1 MEGFL
6 MLRPRGVFSLRSLV
20 SPLTYLAHS
29 SQAPS
34 RICCPPPPCLVNIL
48 LILANLLLSS
58 TCACKVR
65 LAMIKKV
72 ILKSHKETQAKTLK
86 KLIWVDVLK
95 INIRSFFLVHN
106 RSLFFHAF
114 YFSFENIHT
123 SLHTSYQA
131 RPSRRWLI
139 SRSIFTSVSWL
150 KSLRGGRWMR
160 DSGLCSPQWWFHV
173 TCHPPWW
180 SCSYWGIWTQEY

>member
-34 RICCPPPPCLVNIL
+34 RICCSPPPCQHSPNSRQSPPL
-48 LILANLLLSS
+48 S
-58 TCACKVR
+58 TCACKAR

-95 INIRSFFLVHN
+95 INIRSFFTGLICIDSDLRTKIYVQDD
-106 RSLFFHAF
+106 SIASSYLK
-114 YFSFENIHT
+114 FSFQKPTRVFCLLWH
-123 SLHTSYQA
+123 
-131 RPSRRWLI
+131 
-139 SRSIFTSVSWL
+139 FF
-150 KSLRGGRWMR
+150 
-160 DSGLCSPQWWFHV
+160 SPQQEFV
-173 TCHPPWW
+173 LSCVLFLFREHPYI
-180 SCSYWGIWTQEY
+180 SSYLLPGQTK

>member
-1 MEGFL
+1 
-6 MLRPRGVFSLRSLV
+6 
-20 SPLTYLAHS
+20 
-29 SQAPS
+29 
-34 RICCPPPPCLVNIL
+34 
-48 LILANLLLSS
+48 
-58 TCACKVR
+58 
-65 LAMIKKV
+65 MIKKV

-95 INIRSFFLVHN
+95 INIRSFFTGLICIDSDLRTKIYVQDD
-106 RSLFFHAF
+106 SIASSYLKFSFQFHAF

-139 SRSIFTSVSWL
+139 SSSIFTSVSWL

-180 SCSYWGIWTQEY
+180 SCSYWGIWIQEY